1 MRTIYQP
8 NKTAAWPYLLA
19 IFVICSWWI
28 ALGHFYGPK
37 KTTEGVVPAIADTTL
52 VQDSTPT
59 QAPKQ
64 YFSPPAN
71 PDSSWALAFNR
82 FLQKTAEEK
91 ELAHLQQLQDSADQA
106 WLAAQETA
114 AAQEAERM
122 RLLAK
127 EEEQQAK
134 AIEELAQ
141 KILEEAIAAEKEE
154 VLAEEEFDYSNYN
167 NYIPRYWQFLLPSWM
182 FILLYFWR
190 SRRNRRKKQ
199 KMAAQFPLGQRRP
212 SGALSRDFQSKSIDP
227 SWRRQLAQERNRPL
241 LSESKEQDVQWAEG
255 FKGSYTT
262 TFLRRAIIHLL
273 RWRQPELARP
283 ADFRYWLDV
292 YDWTAPLAAALQCS
306 LALWFLDQELWH
318 YLLLPFA
325 LLSIYYNAA
334 ARRKSWAKNTYLIL
348 ASSLALI
355 AHFFFY
361 SSSFGSPS
369 LFSEQALFPDIS
381 AWRWPVLLGLFLVF
395 WSWLKGRKHLF
406 QKTVWFNDESFV
418 KTIPFF
424 IAGLFFTIFWPGV
437 LGEALPTG
445 SLLALLLAFV
455 LWISSP
461 MKDDRKA
468 KQWLLSGSTLF
479 GRLMGLSILLFI
491 SYNVFGLGFISY
503 SLLGFLLLGSWAFF
517 FFPRME
523 DIPEEQKP
531 IPWWEDPQATIRE
544 ELVIKDMDLG
554 LQTEHWSSFNQF
566 QRLKTIRLV
575 NTELKHL
582 PIRIASLAQLE
593 EMDLRN
599 NQIRTVPSIFFKR
612 LPNLKKINLADNPV
626 PAKKQKKLSQ
636 KYPHIEFIFE

>member
-37 KTTEGVVPAIADTTL
+37 KTAEGVVPVIADTTL

-71 PDSSWALAFNR
+71 PDSSWALAFNHY
-82 FLQKTAEEK
+82 LQKTAEEK

-106 WLAAQETA
+106 WLAAQKATQAEEA
-114 AAQEAERM
+114 EEAERM
-122 RLLAK
+122 RLLAEEK
-127 EEEQQAK
+127 ERQAK
-134 AIEELAQ
+134 AMEELARQ
-141 KILEEAIAAEKEE
+141 AMEEAQTLEEEI
-154 VLAEEEFDYSNYN
+154 LAEEEFDYSDYN
-167 NYIPRYWQFLLPSWM
+167 NYIPRYWQFLLPSWI
-182 FILLYFWR
+182 FIWLYFWR
-190 SRRNRRKKQ
+190 SRRNRRQKQ

-227 SWRRQLAQERNRPL
+227 SWRRQLAQERSRPL

-292 YDWTAPLAAALQCS
+292 YDLMSPLAAALQCS
-306 LALWFLDQELWH
+306 LALWFLDQELWP
-318 YLLLPFA
+318 YLLLPLA

-361 SSSFGSPS
+361 RSSFG
-369 LFSEQALFPDIS
+369 FSEPALFPDIS
-381 AWRWPVLLGLFLVF
+381 AWRWPLLLGLFLVF
-395 WSWLKGRKHLF
+395 WSWLKGGKHLF

-424 IAGLFFTIFWPGV
+424 IASLFFTIFWPGV

-445 SLLALLLAFV
+445 SLVALLLAFV

-468 KQWLLSGSTLF
+468 KQWLLSGGTLF
-479 GRLMGLSILLFI
+479 GGLVGLSTLLFVN
-491 SYNVFGLGFISY
+491 YNIFGLGFISY

-523 DIPEEQKP
+523 NIPEEQKP

-554 LQTEHWSSFNQF
+554 LQTEHWSSFNRF
-566 QRLKTIRLV
+566 KRLKTIRLV

-582 PIRIASLAQLE
+582 PIRIANLAQLE
-593 EMDLRN
+593 EMDIRHNQLRT
-599 NQIRTVPSIFFKR
+599 IPSIFFKR
-612 LPNLKKINLADNPV
+612 LPNLKKINLAGNPV
-626 PAKKQKKLSQ
+626 PAKKQQELSQ